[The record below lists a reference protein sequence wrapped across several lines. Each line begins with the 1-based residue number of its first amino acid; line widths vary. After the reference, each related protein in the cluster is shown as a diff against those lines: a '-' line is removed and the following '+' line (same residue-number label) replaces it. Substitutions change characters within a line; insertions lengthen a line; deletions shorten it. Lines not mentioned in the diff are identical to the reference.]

1 MIEVS
6 DAQVA
11 PISPSSRFSPTSAG
25 AAVVAAASVLL
36 LIPDPFSD
44 RAPQG
49 GCHPRVGSREMQVSD
64 AYALSENIVE
74 TRPISEKWPIGV
86 VSVTRVTGSCPPV
99 NAPCTSGPSL
109 VCRCPLVSELPTRDY
124 RPMSAAF
131 Q

>member
-49 GCHPRVGSREMQVSD
+49 GCHPRVGSRELQVSV

-86 VSVTRVTGSCPPV
+86 VSVTCITGLCPLLTLRVPPV
-99 NAPCTSGPSL
+99 QASSAD
-109 VCRCPLVSELPTRDY
+109 VRWY
-124 RPMSAAF
+124 RKYPPVITDP
-131 Q
+131 

>member
-11 PISPSSRFSPTSAG
+11 PISPSSRFSPTSGG

-64 AYALSENIVE
+64 AYALSEHIVE
-74 TRPISEKWPIGV
+74 TRPIGV
-86 VSVTRVTGSCPPV
+86 VSVTRVTATSPPM
-99 NAPCTSGPSL
+99 NAPYTSGPNL
-109 VCRCPLVSELPTRDY
+109 
-124 RPMSAAF
+124 A
-131 Q
+131 